1 MKKRNMVLGM
11 GLAAALALTG
21 CSGGGDASGDGG
33 SGDVVKGGTL
43 HVLATT
49 DFSHLD
55 PAQGWDGGVNNF
67 YRLIYRTLT
76 TYAPGNAEDP
86 AKIVPDLATDLGTP
100 NEDNTEWTFTLKDD
114 IFFQDGSEITS
125 EDVRFGVERS
135 LDPAIAVGS
144 PYAKILLAGAD
155 EYGGVYEDG
164 HLDSIETPDDKT
176 IVFHLKEPFA
186 DFSSAVAQPVY
197 TPFPADGNV
206 TTKSIDKQP
215 ISSGPYVVTDY
226 KPGSTIVL
234 ERNEYWEQGSDEVR
248 TANPDKFVWT
258 LGLDNST
265 IDERMIAD
273 QGDDKNAITGIILAS
288 SLSRIQE
295 PSVQERTLEGLK
307 GCTTYLALNTTKE
320 PLNDVKV
327 RQAISYA
334 IDKKSVQT
342 ATGGPALADIANT
355 MLPPSVTGHED
366 FDLYPSDENAGDPK
380 KAKELLAEAGY
391 ADGFELSLDMRAV
404 PVTQAQ
410 AESIQESLAKANI
423 DVKLNVVDT
432 AKYWQI
438 IGTPSQQTDAAIA
451 GWCPDWPTGATF
463 LPPLFEGSQIFDQ
476 GNSNVAQF
484 DNDEVNTRMDE
495 IRAMTDV
502 DEANKAWGALDKQI
516 LESAPAVPLTWEKTV
531 TVTGSN
537 IANAYLHIGYSGG
550 IDYAI
555 VGVKSVDE

>member
-1 MKKRNMVLGM
+1 MKKRNMVLGL

-21 CSGGGDASGDGG
+21 CSGGGDTSGDGG

-76 TYAPGNAEDP
+76 TYAGGDAKDP
-86 AKIVPDLATDLGTP
+86 TEMVPDLATDLGTP

-135 LDPAIAVGS
+135 LDPDIAVGS
-144 PYAKILLAGAD
+144 PYAKILLDGAD
-155 EYGGVYEDG
+155 DYEGVYKDG

-176 IVFHLKEPFA
+176 IIFHLNQPFA
-186 DFSSAVAQPVY
+186 DFGSAVAQPVY
-197 TPFPADGNV
+197 TPFPADGDV
-206 TTKSIDKQP
+206 TTTSIDKQP
-215 ISSGPYVVTDY
+215 ISSGPYVVTKY
-226 KPGSTIVL
+226 TPGSTIVL
-234 ERNEYWEQGSDEVR
+234 ERNEYWEPDSDEVR
-248 TANPDKFVWT
+248 KAYPDKFVWM

-273 QGDDKNAITGIILAS
+273 QGDDKNAISGIVLAS

-295 PSVQERTLEGLK
+295 PSIQERTLEGLK
-307 GCTTYLALNTTKE
+307 GCTTYLALNNTKA
-320 PLNDVKV
+320 PLDDVKV

-342 ATGGPALADIANT
+342 ATGGPALTDIAT
-355 MLPPSVTGHED
+355 SMLPPSVKGQQD
-366 FDLYPSDENAGDPK
+366 FDLYPSKDNEGDPE

-391 ADGFELSLDMRAV
+391 ADGFEMSLDMRAV

-410 AESIQESLAKANI
+410 AESLQESLGKVGI
-423 DVKLNVVDT
+423 DVKLNVIDT

-476 GNSNVAQF
+476 GNSNIAQF
-484 DNDEVNTRMDE
+484 DNEEVNTRMDE

-502 DEANKAWGALDKQI
+502 DKANKAWGELDKQI
-516 LESAPAVPLTWEKTV
+516 LESAPAVPLTWEKSV

-537 IANAYLHIGYSGG
+537 IANANLHIAYSGG
-550 IDYAI
+550 IDYVT
-555 VGVKSVDE
+555 VGLKSVDE

>member
-1 MKKRNMVLGM
+1 MKRTKIALGL

-21 CSGGGDASGDGG
+21 CSSGG
-33 SGDVVKGGTL
+33 SGASKDSSGEAAKGGTL

-76 TYAPGNAEDP
+76 TYAGGDSDDP
-86 AKIVPDLATDLGTP
+86 SEIVPDLATDLGTP
-100 NEDNTEWTFTLKDD
+100 NDDNTVWTFHLKDD
-114 IFFQDGSEITS
+114 IAFQDGSEITS

-135 LDPAIAVGS
+135 LDPDIQVGS
-144 PYAKILLAGAD
+144 PYAKTLLKGTD
-155 EYGGVYEDG
+155 DYEGVYKDG

-176 IVFHLKEPFA
+176 IVFHLSKPFA

-197 TPFPADGNV
+197 TPFPADGDV
-206 TTKSIDKQP
+206 TTKSVDKQP
-215 ISSGPYVVTDY
+215 ISSGPYVVSDFV
-226 KPGSTIVL
+226 PGDKIVL
-234 ERNEYWEQGSDEVR
+234 ERNKYWKASSDEVR
-248 TANPDKFVWT
+248 TASPDKFVWD

-273 QGDDKNAITGIILAS
+273 QGDDQNAISGIILAS

-295 PSVQERTLEGLK
+295 PSIKERTLEGLK

-320 PLNDVKV
+320 PLDDLKV

-334 IDKKSVQT
+334 VDKKSVQT
-342 ATGGPALADIANT
+342 ATGGPALTDIATT
-355 MLPPSVTGHED
+355 MLPPSVKGHND
-366 FDLYPSDENAGDPK
+366 FDLYPSEGDEGDPD
-380 KAKELLAEAGY
+380 KAKELLDEAGY
-391 ADGFELSLDMRAV
+391 GDGFDLSLDMRAV

-410 AESIQESLAKANI
+410 AEAIQQSLAKVDI

-432 AKYWQI
+432 SKYWQI

-476 GNSNVAQF
+476 GNSNIAQF
-484 DNDEVNTRMDE
+484 DDADVNERMDE
-495 IRAMTDV
+495 IRDMKDV
-502 DEANKAWGALDKQI
+502 DKANKAWGDLDKQI
-516 LESAPAVPLTWEKTV
+516 LQSAPAVPLTWEKAV

-537 IANAYLHIGYSGG
+537 IANAHLHIGFSGG
-550 IDYAI
+550 IDYAV
-555 VGVKSVDE
+555 VGLKSVDD